1 MRLIPIRLVRAVR
14 RRPPTRGQALVEFA
28 LTLPIFLLLIFGLID
43 MGRFVFGQ
51 STLSQAAREGA
62 RLGAVEAFWVGN
74 TTDPSCNQTGGP
86 VCPADVAALRSDIA
100 VATNRMMTPFGT
112 ISASNVHVHC
122 DAAGA
127 APPTGSWTATTDAA
141 TNCTASSARQPQ
153 GTVSVRV
160 VMQFQPIT
168 PIIGQLFSGITEVG
182 SATMVIN

>member
-1 MRLIPIRLVRAVR
+1 
-14 RRPPTRGQALVEFA
+14 VEFA

-62 RLGAVEAFWVGN
+62 RLGAVEAYWIGS
-74 TTDPSCNQTGGP
+74 TDPSCNTQGGP
-86 VCPADVAALRSDIA
+86 VCPANVAALRADIA
-100 VATNRMMTPFGT
+100 TATNRMMLPFGT
-112 ISASNVHVHC
+112 ISSSNVHVHC
-122 DAAGA
+122 DASGST
-127 APPTGSWTATTDAA
+127 PPTGSWTATTDAA
-141 TNCTASSARQPQ
+141 TNCTSSSQRQPQ
-153 GTVSVRV
+153 GLVSVRV